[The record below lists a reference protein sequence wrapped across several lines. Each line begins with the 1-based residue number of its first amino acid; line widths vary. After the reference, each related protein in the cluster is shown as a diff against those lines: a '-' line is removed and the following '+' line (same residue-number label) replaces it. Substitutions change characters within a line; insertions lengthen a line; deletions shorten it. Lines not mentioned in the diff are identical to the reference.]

1 MITLN
6 LTQNQS
12 NILSIALTNLH
23 DTITTSN
30 KGGGKQM
37 QRDIRELS
45 KILYDASLNS
55 TLNSN

>member
-12 NILSIALTNLH
+12 TILSIALTNLH

-37 QRDIRELS
+37 QSDIRELS
-45 KILYDASLNS
+45 KILYNASF
-55 TLNSN
+55 NSN